1 MYTCIYIYI
10 YIYTFIYIHR
20 QMGGGALRPPQTSA
34 TPSPRSIQTA
44 IYIYIPLY
52 VYTIYYIHIVYYY
65 DSY

>member
-1 MYTCIYIYI
+1 
-10 YIYTFIYIHR
+10 
-20 QMGGGALRPPQTSA
+20 MGGGALRPPQTSA